1 MNRNNFMSNQVVQI
15 YSYRWIVL
23 FLFFLTN
30 IISQILW
37 VSFIPVT
44 SLAMKFYGVDAFSII
59 LLSLIFLIVY
69 IPVTFIAAWLI
80 DKFDFKIGAS
90 IGSLF
95 MGVFG
100 FLRYFADNNY
110 IFVLIFQI
118 GIAIAQPFLLNT
130 ITKLSANW
138 FSETE
143 RTTATGISL
152 IATFIGIAL
161 GMFITPFIVIF
172 ISFRSMLLIYGIL
185 ALIFGF
191 LFVVFAKNKPPT
203 PPSKE
208 LIIDKVFIFQG
219 FRELFSNRNFLILVI
234 VFFLGMGVFN
244 MITTYI
250 ELIVIPRGFNS
261 IFAGVLG
268 MLLIIGGILGTIVM
282 AVLSD
287 KLNKRRDIMICSLI
301 IAAISLLIFSISYNE
316 LYLMMSSFWFG
327 FGLMGATPIALEYA
341 VDATKPVPEA
351 SSNGIL
357 MMIGNLGG
365 IVLIIGLEQVKIS
378 GDYLPALILQTII
391 LAFCVF
397 LAFFIEEFKV
407 REDLK

>member
-23 FLFFLTN
+23 LLFFFTN

-44 SLAMKFYGVDAFSII
+44 TLAMKFYGVDEFSII

-161 GMFITPFIVIF
+161 GMFITPFIVIL

-219 FRELFSNRNFLILVI
+219 FRELFSNRNFLILGT

-261 IFAGVLG
+261 IFAGILG

-287 KLNKRRDIMICSLI
+287 KLNKRKVIMICSLI

-365 IVLIIGLEQVKIS
+365 IVLIIGLEQIKIS
-378 GDYLPALILQTII
+378 GDYFPALILQTII

-397 LAFFIEEFKV
+397 LAFFVEEFKV
-407 REDLK
+407 RED

>member
-44 SLAMKFYGVDAFSII
+44 SLAMKFYGVDEFSII

-316 LYLMMSSFWFG
+316 FYLMMSSFWFG